1 MRIQTFYDWL
11 TREADTGRMALVGL
25 YENRDKVLYVEAPPL
40 RKKYMEV
47 IGVYEEPVLQAELEN
62 AMLRRK
68 AELIR
73 IAINRREPADLEAIK
88 EQLEKEKQAL
98 VSELESA
105 DKTLNELPELDEQQ
119 ACTLQRQYRE
129 IISNFHPAMNTN
141 LTETQKDLYQKA
153 VEAYKMQDVEALKL
167 IYDMLFHP
175 FDLGEIDILS
185 YSQAF
190 TAEERGAGYSAVA
203 TELSTD
209 YYLAKKLYD
218 SFAPLEEDQVMLD
231 MIDRYEATRKEV
243 EEEIAEIRSGFP
255 FNALSTINDRKKTE
269 EYLAELRLRAA
280 RCEREKAEL
289 EAQIASMTEENKKMT
304 EESKNG

>member
-105 DKTLNELPELDEQQ
+105 DKTLNELPELD
-119 ACTLQRQYRE
+119 
-129 IISNFHPAMNTN
+129 
-141 LTETQKDLYQKA
+141 
-153 VEAYKMQDVEALKL
+153 
-167 IYDMLFHP
+167 
-175 FDLGEIDILS
+175 
-185 YSQAF
+185 
-190 TAEERGAGYSAVA
+190 
-203 TELSTD
+203 
-209 YYLAKKLYD
+209 
-218 SFAPLEEDQVMLD
+218 
-231 MIDRYEATRKEV
+231 
-243 EEEIAEIRSGFP
+243 
-255 FNALSTINDRKKTE
+255 
-269 EYLAELRLRAA
+269 
-280 RCEREKAEL
+280 
-289 EAQIASMTEENKKMT
+289 
-304 EESKNG
+304 

>member
-1 MRIQTFYDWL
+1 MLW
-11 TREADTGRMALVGL
+11 EC
-25 YENRDKVLYVEAPPL
+25 
-40 RKKYMEV
+40 
-47 IGVYEEPVLQAELEN
+47 IGVCGKIKIVELMHLMERLLMDKYSELKSEYESLL
-62 AMLRRK
+62 
-68 AELIR
+68 
-73 IAINRREPADLEAIK
+73 DFIK
-88 EQLEKEKQAL
+88 EYVPEVEQDA
-98 VSELESA
+98 VSVYFTA
-105 DKTLNELPELDEQQ
+105 
-119 ACTLQRQYRE
+119 A
-129 IISNFHPAMNTN
+129 
-141 LTETQKDLYQKA
+141 
-153 VEAYKMQDVEALKL
+153 ALKIWGSNL
-167 IYDMLFHP
+167 LCSPDY
-175 FDLGEIDILS
+175 
-185 YSQAF
+185 
-190 TAEERGAGYSAVA
+190 

-289 EAQIASMTEENKKMT
+289 EAQIASMTEDSKKMT